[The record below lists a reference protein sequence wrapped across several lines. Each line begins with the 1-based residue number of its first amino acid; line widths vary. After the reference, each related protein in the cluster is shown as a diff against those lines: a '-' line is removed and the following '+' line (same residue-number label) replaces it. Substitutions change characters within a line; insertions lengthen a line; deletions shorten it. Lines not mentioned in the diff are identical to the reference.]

1 MTPSDVKSQYDS
13 LKVKAIRLQSKVQHH
28 KDTAIELKSQY
39 QSITDKLSS
48 DRSSLLIQETSIQVI
63 KEIIDSLSQ
72 EHIQRICDLITY
84 GLKTIF
90 FDRDYQIEVLLG
102 DKRSNKTAELFLV
115 EDKELPDG
123 THEIIRSSFND
134 SIGGG
139 VVAVVGVILQVF
151 YLGYLNQAP
160 ILFMDESLSQVSSE
174 YIPNL
179 MSFIKELA
187 NQKGFIFV
195 LVSHDTRIVNYA
207 DRKYLVEQGVVTEV
221 KAGVSL

>member
-1 MTPSDVKSQYDS
+1 MSPEEIKKSYEN
-13 LKVKAIRLQSKVQHH
+13 LKVRSIRLQSKVQHH
-28 KDTAIELKSQY
+28 KDTALELKSQY
-39 QSITDKLSS
+39 ESITKQLSS
-48 DRSSLLIQETSIQVI
+48 DRSSLLVQETSIKVI

-90 FDRDYQIEVLLG
+90 YDRDYQIEVLLG

-115 EDKELPDG
+115 EDKTNSDG

-139 VVAVVGVILQVF
+139 VVAVVGVILQIF

-174 YIPNL
+174 YVPNL

-187 NQKGFIFV
+187 RQKGFIFV
-195 LVSHDTRIVNYA
+195 LVSHDTRIINYA
-207 DRKYLVEQGVVTEV
+207 DKKYQVEQGVVTEV
-221 KAGVSL
+221 KAGETV

>member
-1 MTPSDVKSQYDS
+1 MSPEEIKKAYES
-13 LKVKAIRLQSKVQHH
+13 LKVRAIRLQSKAQHH
-28 KDTAIELKSQY
+28 KDTALELKAQY
-39 QSITDKLSS
+39 NSITKQLSS
-48 DRSSLLIQETSIQVI
+48 DRSSLLIQETSIKVI
-63 KEIIDSLSQ
+63 KEIIDALSQ

-90 FDRDYQIEVLLG
+90 YDRDYQIEVLLG

-115 EDKELPDG
+115 EDKTNPDG
-123 THEIIRSSFND
+123 THEIIRSSFSD

-139 VVAVVGVILQVF
+139 VIAVVGVILQVF

-174 YIPNL
+174 YVPNL

-187 NQKGFIFV
+187 RQKGFIFV
-195 LVSHDTRIVNYA
+195 LVSHDTRIINYA
-207 DRKYLVEQGVVTEV
+207 DKKYQVDQGIVTEV
-221 KAGVSL
+221 KDGISV

>member
-1 MTPSDVKSQYDS
+1 MSPEEIKKSYES
-13 LKVKAIRLQSKVQHH
+13 LKVRAIRLQSKVQHH
-28 KDTAIELKSQY
+28 KDTALELKAQY
-39 QSITDKLSS
+39 NSITKQLSS
-48 DRSSLLIQETSIQVI
+48 DRASLLIQETSIKLI
-63 KEIIDSLSQ
+63 KEIIDALSQ

-90 FDRDYQIEVLLG
+90 YDRDYQIEVLLG

-115 EDKELPDG
+115 EDKTNPDG

-139 VVAVVGVILQVF
+139 VIAVVGVILQVF

-174 YIPNL
+174 YVPNL

-187 NQKGFIFV
+187 RQKGFIFV
-195 LVSHDTRIVNYA
+195 LVSHDTRIINYA
-207 DRKYLVEQGVVTEV
+207 DKKYQVEQGVVTEV
-221 KAGVSL
+221 KDGISV